1 MVRAVWLLLL
11 PCLLGAGLEVA
22 ARRSRRELSPGLHR
36 AGLRDPQGI
45 YCRRLGSC
53 CPDRDDACTVPYI
66 DTICYCD
73 LFCNRTVSDCC
84 PDFWAFCLGIR
95 PPFHSRDECVRNG
108 LLYPAGATYRE
119 NCNLCTCSSGHW
131 DCEQHA
137 CLINEE
143 LIRSINHGDY
153 GWKASNYSQFWG
165 MTLDEGIQYR
175 LGTRRPSSTVLNMNK
190 LNMDMDSN
198 GVLPKHFNA
207 ADKWPGLI
215 HQPMDQGNCAAS
227 WAFST
232 AAVASDRIAI
242 QSMGHVRAVLS
253 PQNLISCN
261 RHKQQGCHGGRIDG
275 AWWYLRRRG
284 VVSDSCYPFSSSD
297 SLHLGSRCMMS
308 TRSAGR
314 GKRQATMPCP
324 NPDSHTNQIY
334 QTTPPYRLS
343 NNEKEVMKEL
353 MENGPVQA
361 LMEVHEDF
369 FVYRSGV
376 YRHTPVMAEKP
387 EKFRRHGTHS
397 VKIMGW
403 GEEHGPNG
411 QIHQYWIAANS
422 WGMNWGENGYFKI
435 ARGEN
440 ECDIETFI
448 LSSWGRVTMEDVH
461 RK

>member
-1 MVRAVWLLLL
+1 MTRAVWLLVL
-11 PCLLGAGLEVA
+11 PCLLGAGLEA
-22 ARRSRRELSPGLHR
+22 AGRRSRRDLSPGLHR
-36 AGLRDPQGI
+36 AGLRDPHGT

-53 CPDRDDACTVPYI
+53 CPGRDDACTVPYI

-84 PDFWAFCLGIR
+84 PDFWSFCLGTR
-95 PPFHSRDECVRNG
+95 PPFHCRDECLRNG

-119 NCNLCTCSSGHW
+119 NCNLCTCSGGHW

-143 LIRSINHGDY
+143 MIQSINHGDY
-153 GWKASNYSQFWG
+153 GWEASNYSQFWG
-165 MTLDEGIQYR
+165 MTLDEGIRYR

-190 LNMDMDSN
+190 LSMDMDSN
-198 GVLPKHFNA
+198 DVLPKHFNA
-207 ADKWPGLI
+207 ADKWPGMI

-232 AAVASDRIAI
+232 AAVASDRITI
-242 QSMGHVRAVLS
+242 QSMGHVTATLS

-261 RHKQQGCHGGRIDG
+261 RRKQQGCQGGRIDG

-297 SLHLGSRCMMS
+297 SLHLGSQCMMS

-376 YRHTPVMAEKP
+376 YRHTPVMAKKP
-387 EKFRRHGTHS
+387 EKFRRHGMHS
-397 VKIMGW
+397 VKITGW
-403 GEEHGPNG
+403 GEERGPNG
-411 QIHQYWIAANS
+411 QIRHYWIAANS

-448 LSSWGRVTMEDVH
+448 LSSWGRVTLEDVH